1 MAETIYKVLLE
12 RRAERDLN
20 NLETALRK
28 RAVEKLLSLKNN
40 PRPPI
45 AKKLEGSKSAWR
57 IRIGDWRIIYE
68 INDSLKEVSVFRIKH
83 RSKGYP

>member
-20 NLETALRK
+20 NIETALRK